1 MKRIISFILA
11 MLLIAGLAG
20 TAFAAGEKKVA
31 SPTMEWSLVPNIFSS
46 YFKVC
51 DANGKLV
58 RYLSVDEITCEP
70 PENLKEL
77 IKIKNLLY
85 AFNFSSTYEL
95 KEGEYIEFPFQ
106 FRTERTLSSYVYETE
121 NELKVEKI
129 IDAYW
134 MLYITEYGTIIVTVN
149 EE

>member
-20 TAFAAGEKKVA
+20 TAFAAGEKKFA
-31 SPTMEWSLVPNIFSS
+31 SPTMEWRFVPNIFSS

-95 KEGEYIEFPFQ
+95 KEGEYVEFPFY
-106 FRTERTLSSYVYETE
+106 FNTERNLNSYVNESK
-121 NELKVEKI
+121 NELKIEKI

-134 MLYITEYGTIIVTVN
+134 MLYINEYGTIIVTVN